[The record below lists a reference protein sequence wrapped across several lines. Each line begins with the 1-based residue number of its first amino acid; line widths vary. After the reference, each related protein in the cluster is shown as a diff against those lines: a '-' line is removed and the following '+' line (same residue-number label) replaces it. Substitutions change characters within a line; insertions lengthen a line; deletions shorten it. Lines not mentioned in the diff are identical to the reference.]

1 MNHVQHSPHTWTKH
15 NYGTKIHY
23 AGEPLDKSPPLLD
36 ATDTKHIQEILS
48 TLLFCAHAVNNT
60 MLMAIGTIATQQ
72 SKGTQQTMQA
82 IVHLLNYCAT
92 HDPNAVVH
100 FCASDMVLWDV
111 CHFYHLF
118 H

>member
-1 MNHVQHSPHTWTKH
+1 
-15 NYGTKIHY
+15 
-23 AGEPLDKSPPLLD
+23 
-36 ATDTKHIQEILS
+36 
-48 TLLFCAHAVNNT
+48 

-100 FCASDMVLWDV
+100 FCASDMVLWVESDAS
-111 CHFYHLF
+111 Y
-118 H
+118 